1 MDISRNFGLA
11 VFLLLITGLPATA
24 VDRPPTSAVQRLI
37 DDAIAQ
43 KKTQVAL
50 PAGVVRVGKGLRVTK
65 ADGLLIDGSRT
76 TLVVT
81 TPSEMALH
89 VSRSREV
96 MVYGLTIDYDPLPFT
111 QGTIVAKADDRSW
124 FEFEVHAG
132 YPDLTD
138 DYLVRHVHL
147 FEADKAAWKRDVPD
161 LYPRKTLALSERRG
175 RLEFS
180 RDTAYLDRVSL
191 GDRVVLNQRVANA
204 IKFTQCENV
213 RVEQVT
219 VLAGPGCGLI
229 ARYMRGKN
237 YFQFDIHPGPT
248 PVGATQSRLM
258 STCADGFNYAFARR
272 GPVLENAHFSFM
284 GDDAVNLHGPTFLV
298 VDKPEPTELL
308 VGFPYSN
315 EPIEWLVAPK
325 DQARGLRA
333 GTYAPV
339 GLSLILRCQREPKPT
354 SEQLDL
360 IHQFWPRLAR
370 GRGDVYRLTLA
381 QPLEVQR
388 GDALDI
394 PAVNAPRFRITG
406 CEFRDHRARGILIGS
421 SEGCVEN
428 NTLERLKNIG
438 IKVDPGYVF
447 WREAGWAEDVLIRN
461 NRLIDVGR
469 SPCAYQPKRAALGAI
484 SVTGEK
490 ESPDSSLPFADGN
503 QNIVIEGNQIDGC
516 SVAGIFVR
524 CAKNVVVRNNRVSH
538 TNYADAPDAG
548 SRAGFD
554 VTQPVDVRASG
565 KVEMTDNQVDA
576 VGSK

>member
-1 MDISRNFGLA
+1 MDISRSARLA
-11 VFLLLITGLPATA
+11 VLLLTA
-24 VDRPPTSAVQRLI
+24 LGSLAQAADRPSTSVVQRLI

-50 PAGVVRVGKGLRVTK
+50 PPGVVRVEKGLRVAK
-65 ADGLLIDGSRT
+65 AEGLIIDGSRT
-76 TLVVT
+76 TLVIT
-81 TPSEMALH
+81 TPSETALH
-89 VSRSREV
+89 VYRSRDV
-96 MVYGLTIDYDPLPFT
+96 MVYGLTVDYDPLPFT

-138 DYLVRHVHL
+138 DYLVRHAHL

-180 RDTAYLDRVSL
+180 RDTAYLDRVAL

-219 VLAGPGCGLI
+219 VLAGPGCGLL

-248 PVGATQSRLM
+248 PAGATQPRLM

-298 VDKPEPTELL
+298 LDKPEPTELL
-308 VGFPYSN
+308 VGFPYPN
-315 EPIEWLVAPK
+315 EPIEWLVASK
-325 DQARGLRA
+325 DEARGLRA

-339 GLSLILRCQREPKPT
+339 GLSPIIGCQREPKPT
-354 SEQLDL
+354 AQQLDL

-370 GRGDVYRLTLA
+370 GKGDVYRLILA
-381 QPLEVQR
+381 RPLDVER

-394 PAVNAPRFRITG
+394 PAISAPQFRITG

-421 SEGCVEN
+421 SEGRVEN

-469 SPCAYQPKRAALGAI
+469 SPCAYQPNRAALGAI

-490 ESPDSSLPFADGN
+490 ESVRSSLPFADGN
-503 QNIVIEGNQIDGC
+503 QSIVIEGNEIDGC
-516 SVAGIFVR
+516 AVAGIFVR
-524 CAKNVVVRNNRVSH
+524 CAKNVVVRANRVSH
-538 TNYADAPDAG
+538 TNYVDAPDAG

-554 VTQPVDVRASG
+554 VTEPVDVRASG
-565 KVEMTDNQVDA
+565 KVQVSDNQIDA
-576 VGSK
+576 VGTR